1 MFALLWSGWSQL
13 PFFVVRFA
21 TAATKRT
28 KFCDKFFFQL
38 NLKNEFC
45 EIFNFQILE
54 NAQSSKS
61 ELVFDQLQKVKL
73 DDFITSISY
82 TGNDKMAD
90 KFVRRN
96 AKLLVI
102 AAAWYRGRV
111 CTYHQAAPGSNI
123 SGTFVK

>member
-1 MFALLWSGWSQL
+1 MIFLYQNKL
-13 PFFVVRFA
+13 FI
-21 TAATKRT
+21 
-28 KFCDKFFFQL
+28 
-38 NLKNEFC
+38 
-45 EIFNFQILE
+45 IFNLQILE

-96 AKLLVI
+96 AKLRVI
-102 AAAWYRGRV
+102 VAAWYRGRV